1 MNLDALSQGKGDVNL
16 AKEDAGRS
24 GRSRSLKPKGIL
36 KKIVSKKNEN
46 KKPAQEKLT
55 LRSHSSASYKY
66 NNPGNPAWNDQW
78 NSQNKSQNDRI
89 SIKSGTFYDKSTNQ
103 NNYHPSHSYSMYPR
117 QQYHCK
123 LCDDHESQP
132 SFPLH
137 QSNYKE
143 SSPSTS
149 SSGSRYKNQ
158 ENTVKSRNAITLR
171 SRSPTPTRRVTR
183 KSFQS
188 NYTNDDPSNRNT
200 EGRKFLYSQGTQRR
214 SASASR
220 SNKTHQ
226 AETENKNTNSYLV
239 YAQRQ
244 AKINSKPQETKYV
257 KVIEQGVYIIK
268 THLTF

>member
-1 MNLDALSQGKGDVNL
+1 MNVDALSQSKGDINL
-16 AKEDAGRS
+16 AKEDV

-36 KKIVSKKNEN
+36 KKIVSKKIEN

-66 NNPGNPAWNDQW
+66 NNPENPAGNYQW
-78 NSQNKSQNDRI
+78 NSRNKSLNGRI
-89 SIKSGTFYDKSTNQ
+89 SIKDGGFYDKSTIQ
-103 NNYHPSHSYSMYPR
+103 NNYHPKHSSSIYPR

-132 SFPLH
+132 SLPLH

-143 SSPSTS
+143 SSLPTS
-149 SSGSRYKNQ
+149 SREYRYENQ

-171 SRSPTPTRRVTR
+171 SRSPMPTRRVKR

-188 NYTNDDPSNRNT
+188 NYTNDDPVNRNT
-200 EGRKFLYSQGTQRR
+200 DGRKFLYSQGTPRR

-220 SNKTHQ
+220 SNTTRQ
-226 AETENKNTNSYLV
+226 AVTGKRNTNSYLV
-239 YAQRQ
+239 YAQHQ
-244 AKINSKPQETKYV
+244 AKINSKPQEIKYV
-257 KVIEQGVYIIK
+257 KVIEQGMYVIK
-268 THLTF
+268 IFEF